1 MFEHFSSL
9 LRKKNCEISQKSV
22 FFFCA
27 EIKFVLSLFFCN
39 FTCEIYN
46 DLFSRSK
53 ELIKKG
59 SQITYKDYIINSLHV
74 KKQLLNC
81 SKISKKKK
89 SKFKIILGLGHMQTV
104 IYCSQIESRL
114 HSLRN
119 TDIQVIEMMFLSYLY
134 VYLLPSSYSPI
145 SSHQEVRVDPF
156 LFSI

>member
-1 MFEHFSSL
+1 
-9 LRKKNCEISQKSV
+9 
-22 FFFCA
+22 
-27 EIKFVLSLFFCN
+27 
-39 FTCEIYN
+39 
-46 DLFSRSK
+46 
-53 ELIKKG
+53 
-59 SQITYKDYIINSLHV
+59 
-74 KKQLLNC
+74 
-81 SKISKKKK
+81 
-89 SKFKIILGLGHMQTV
+89 MQTV